1 MIYNFKD
8 NLQNLT
14 YRLKTPLKYSDDFTF
29 IPIKINNDDILFQTP
44 RLYTPYG
51 VQINEKSKQYIMISF
66 QNKENDPH
74 TPKFLND

>member
-1 MIYNFKD
+1 MIYHFKD

-44 RLYTPYG
+44 
-51 VQINEKSKQYIMISF
+51 SF
-66 QNKENDPH
+66 IYSLWRSNKR
-74 TPKFLND
+74 KV